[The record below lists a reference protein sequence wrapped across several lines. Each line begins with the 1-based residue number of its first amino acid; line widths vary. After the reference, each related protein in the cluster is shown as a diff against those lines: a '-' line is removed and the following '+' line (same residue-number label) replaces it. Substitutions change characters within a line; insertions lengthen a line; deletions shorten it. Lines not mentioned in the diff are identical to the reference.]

1 MTPELA
7 AAYRH
12 CQRLARSHYENF
24 PVASLLLPRAVRAP
38 VAVVYGFARTADDL
52 ADEGDLPAGER
63 LARLHAFGQG
73 LDAALA
79 RTPVPDPVLTATA
92 DIIRRH
98 GLPAGLFHDLLT
110 AFRMDVT
117 KHRYADFAEV
127 MAYCRC
133 SANPVGRLI
142 LHLTGE
148 DSPENLISSDA
159 VCSALQL
166 VNFLQ
171 DMRQD
176 YRENGRIYLP
186 RDEMALFGVEE
197 SHLRDGRS
205 DEAMGRLFQHQ
216 LRRAR
221 GLMMSGAPLGSRL
234 RGRLGLEIRTII
246 AGGLQIA
253 DKLEALGDDVFARP
267 RLTAADRLRLL
278 WHGLRRDLHATPAD
292 G

>member
-24 PVASLLLPRAVRAP
+24 PVASLLLPRSVRAP
-38 VAVVYGFARTADDL
+38 VAVIYGFARTADDL
-52 ADEGDLPAGER
+52 ADEGDLSAEER
-63 LARLHAFGQG
+63 LIRLQAFGRG

-79 RTPVPDPVLTATA
+79 GNPAPDPVLTATA

-117 KHRYADFAEV
+117 KNRYANVAEV
-127 MAYCRC
+127 MTYCRC

-148 DSPENLISSDA
+148 DSPQNLISSDA

-166 VNFLQ
+166 LNFLQ
-171 DMRQD
+171 DMTQD
-176 YRENGRIYLP
+176 YRENRRIYLP
-186 RDEMALFGVEE
+186 QDEMKRFGVNET
-197 SHLRDGRS
+197 HLRDGRS

-216 LRRAR
+216 VRRAR
-221 GLMMSGAPLGSRL
+221 DLMVSGAPLGSRL

-246 AGGLQIA
+246 AGGLYVA
-253 DKLEALGDDVFARP
+253 DKLSDLGEDVFARP
-267 RLTAADRLRLL
+267 RLTAADRLRII
-278 WHGLRRDLHATPAD
+278 WYGLRRRMRTAAKD

>member
-1 MTPELA
+1 MTPELT

-12 CQRLARSHYENF
+12 CRRLAHSHYENF
-24 PVASLLLPRAVRAP
+24 PVASLLLPRTIRAP
-38 VAVVYGFARTADDL
+38 VAVIYGFARTADDL
-52 ADEGDLPAGER
+52 ADEGDLPAEER
-63 LARLHAFGQG
+63 LARLKAFGRG

-79 RTPVPDPVLTATA
+79 HTPVPDPVLTATA
-92 DIIRRH
+92 DIIRRY

-142 LHLTGE
+142 LHLSGE

-171 DMRQD
+171 DMTQD

-186 RDEMALFGVEE
+186 QDEMERFGVEE
-197 SHLRDGRS
+197 SHLRDRRS
-205 DEAMGRLFQHQ
+205 DEAMGRLFQYQ

-221 GLMMSGAPLGSRL
+221 HLMMSGAPLGSRL

-253 DKLEALGDDVFARP
+253 DKLEALGDNVFARP
-267 RLTAADRLRLL
+267 RLTATDRLRLL
-278 WHGLRRDLHATPAD
+278 WHVLRRNLHATLAD